1 MTPSGLTTWQEGA
14 LSFLG
19 SGFVGGTQG
28 DGLEIPRR
36 LLHVWGQEDM
46 KVLLQIDVYESHT
59 QVRFPVTVAS
69 HLLTTAQ

>member
-1 MTPSGLTTWQEGA
+1 M

-19 SGFVGGTQG
+19 SGFFGRTQG
-28 DGLEIPRR
+28 DKPEIPQK

-46 KVLLQIDVYESHT
+46 KVLLLQIDVHESHT

-69 HLLTTAQ
+69 HVLTTAQ